1 MIHHIA
7 VGFTNP
13 SAPQSSRGT
22 LECTVYSRL
31 SNAEMLSPPTVH
43 SGHTF
48 FSASQIFLSM
58 SVRPGT
64 QITEGERN
72 PPHIDYLQP
81 VANLGGQLAHILPV
95 VYGQQHRL
103 DARRQRA
110 DQLLLDTSC
119 AWSASTHTPCRD
131 RQRGE
136 SAPTAVTFP
145 RSDISPVM
153 ASVGGT
159 RRSENSDT
167 RPTVNAMPALGPS
180 CTITFQLQ
188 FPECAGP
195 DAQTFGTAPAGQCTC
210 RFLFLTRSS
219 SGWLVKP
226 RTYE

>member
-1 MIHHIA
+1 MECWSQWQLYATGFNMSHNTSVFKVAQKKNRSLKQRSHVRCIYYEKPRQSTNSGIMIHHIA

-95 VYGQQHRL
+95 VYGQ
-103 DARRQRA
+103 
-110 DQLLLDTSC
+110 
-119 AWSASTHTPCRD
+119 
-131 RQRGE
+131 
-136 SAPTAVTFP
+136 
-145 RSDISPVM
+145 
-153 ASVGGT
+153 
-159 RRSENSDT
+159 
-167 RPTVNAMPALGPS
+167 
-180 CTITFQLQ
+180 
-188 FPECAGP
+188 
-195 DAQTFGTAPAGQCTC
+195 
-210 RFLFLTRSS
+210 
-219 SGWLVKP
+219 
-226 RTYE
+226 

>member
-1 MIHHIA
+1 MSHNTSVFKVAQKKNRSLKQRSHVRCTYYEKPRQSTNSGIMIHI
-7 VGFTNP
+7 TSP
-13 SAPQSSRGT
+13 SASQIHQPPQSSRGT
-22 LECTVYSRL
+22 LEYTVYSRL

-110 DQLLLDTSC
+110 NQLLLDTAC

-131 RQRGE
+131 RGEKAHRQR
-136 SAPTAVTFP
+136 
-145 RSDISPVM
+145 
-153 ASVGGT
+153 
-159 RRSENSDT
+159 
-167 RPTVNAMPALGPS
+167 
-180 CTITFQLQ
+180 
-188 FPECAGP
+188 
-195 DAQTFGTAPAGQCTC
+195 
-210 RFLFLTRSS
+210 
-219 SGWLVKP
+219 
-226 RTYE
+226 